1 MRYIL
6 IQDDDNPEIQM
17 YYVMEDDVS
26 QLIKVV
32 DMNCNECG
40 APGAHSIIDTNP
52 PLPPCAEQQP

>member
-17 YYVMEDDVS
+17 YYVMEDNVS

-32 DMNCNECG
+32 DMNCNECSP
-40 APGAHSIIDTNP
+40 PGAHSIIDTNP
-52 PLPPCAEQQP
+52 PLPLCAEQ